1 MILANDMMNQP
12 LNVTGLTPEQIEQV
26 QTIIEA
32 FKATNQLEQIQQN
45 ITERQASNVNKE
57 EININDL
64 FFTSEILAPFNRSM
78 LYGQRI

>member
-32 FKATNQLEQIQQN
+32 FKAKNQLEQ
-45 ITERQASNVNKE
+45 SNQPNLE
-57 EININDL
+57 
-64 FFTSEILAPFNRSM
+64 FMSILSGKLGIDFDISLPQKSFKLSPRSSFS
-78 LYGQRI
+78 